1 MTNIVLYVIFS
12 CLSSLVHTLVQVL
25 RRECLRVLSA
35 LMKVCIQPCSAWCI
49 VTLIK
54 ALPNDLDGVRMVC
67 I

>member
-35 LMKVCIQPCSAWCI
+35 LMKVYIQPCSAWCI
-49 VTLIK
+49 ITFLMIW
-54 ALPNDLDGVRMVC
+54 MVYAWFAYSY
-67 I
+67 